1 MKMAVII
8 HYYLHNLD
16 QSRQQWEYSDL
27 CLIRWGGGGGCPL
40 KVCFFTT
47 MLTLMSESLL
57 SSDSEMVVVIHLI
70 SLFTC
75 IIGGGFTP
83 GEEGCLSALK

>member
-27 CLIRWGGGGGCPL
+27 CLIRWGGGVSFKSVFL
-40 KVCFFTT
+40 HYYAD
-47 MLTLMSESLL
+47 
-57 SSDSEMVVVIHLI
+57 SDVRIPAE
-70 SLFTC
+70 F
-75 IIGGGFTP
+75 
-83 GEEGCLSALK
+83 